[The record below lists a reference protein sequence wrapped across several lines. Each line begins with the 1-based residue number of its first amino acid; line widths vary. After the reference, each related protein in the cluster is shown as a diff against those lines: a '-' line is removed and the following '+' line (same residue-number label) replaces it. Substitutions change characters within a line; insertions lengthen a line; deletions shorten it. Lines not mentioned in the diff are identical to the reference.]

1 MEGSSE
7 NNPVFHPSTIRRNT
21 IRRNTRRKKDGI
33 SVKRESEA
41 DQTLQQPLISR
52 GVGEV

>member
-7 NNPVFHPSTIRRNT
+7 NNPVFHPST